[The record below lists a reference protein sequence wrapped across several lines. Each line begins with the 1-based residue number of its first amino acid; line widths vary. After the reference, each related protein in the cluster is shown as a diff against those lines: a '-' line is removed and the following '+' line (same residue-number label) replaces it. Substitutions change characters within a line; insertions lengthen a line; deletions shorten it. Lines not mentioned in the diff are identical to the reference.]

1 MTKCDDFF
9 KALSDETRQNIL
21 RMLEQREM
29 CVCEIVGSFDVS
41 QPTISHHLDILK
53 RAGLIESKRRGQN
66 IYYSLNRDWFKECC
80 SDFLSMFECCSDMA
94 SAKRMVKKQPEV
106 RRGMEGVRT
115 TEKLEPKTKRRFAMG
130 NSSNSK
136 GPLSARITYCGP

>member
-9 KALSDETRQNIL
+9 KALSDETRQRIL
-21 RMLEQREM
+21 RMLEQRGM
-29 CVCEIVGSFDVS
+29 CVCEMVRSFDVS

-106 RRGMEGVRT
+106 KKGIERVRG
-115 TEKLEPKTKRRFAMG
+115 TEKLENETEGRFAM
-130 NSSNSK
+130 SSPSDSR
-136 GPLSARITYCGP
+136 GPLNVRITYCGP